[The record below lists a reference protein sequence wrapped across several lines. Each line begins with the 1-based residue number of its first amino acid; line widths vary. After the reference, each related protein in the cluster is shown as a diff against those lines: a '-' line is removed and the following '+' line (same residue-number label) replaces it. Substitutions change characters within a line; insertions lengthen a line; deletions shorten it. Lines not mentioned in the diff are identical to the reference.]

1 VIGHRASGLP
11 TAAGVDGGGQGD
23 ESDSMAWA
31 GVQGSAVVVARLA
44 PPEGDGSVAGAVA
57 QRSQSGAVGSCG
69 PRAGKSTT
77 AAARHNA
84 HDRYGPDEATAEG
97 SSGCPA
103 SAWGRPHSARR
114 GSGRRPV
121 EQLVEGDP
129 VRSLS
134 GVASTERES
143 HDSTLRWTPPPL
155 DELDGT
161 GHVPTIRQR

>member
-1 VIGHRASGLP
+1 MPGIR
-11 TAAGVDGGGQGD
+11 
-23 ESDSMAWA
+23 M
-31 GVQGSAVVVARLA
+31 GSTSL
-44 PPEGDGSVAGAVA
+44 
-57 QRSQSGAVGSCG
+57 G
-69 PRAGKSTT
+69 PSR
-77 AAARHNA
+77 
-84 HDRYGPDEATAEG
+84 
-97 SSGCPA
+97 
-103 SAWGRPHSARR
+103 
-114 GSGRRPV
+114 SGRRPV